1 MAEFLGR
8 ICSGLLKY
16 REFPK
21 AKLIGTIM
29 LSEWHGESG
38 QFPLEKNGIK
48 KSLEVWFQ
56 EMVANPD
63 SPTLYMEA

>member
-1 MAEFLGR
+1 
-8 ICSGLLKY
+8 
-16 REFPK
+16 
-21 AKLIGTIM
+21 M

-48 KSLEVWFQ
+48 KILEVWFQ